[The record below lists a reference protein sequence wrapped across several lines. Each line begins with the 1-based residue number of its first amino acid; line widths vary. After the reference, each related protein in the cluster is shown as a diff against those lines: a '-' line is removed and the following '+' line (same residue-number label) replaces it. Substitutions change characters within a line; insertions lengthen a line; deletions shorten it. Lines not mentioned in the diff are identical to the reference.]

1 MHLNKVVFTFSKTF
15 AFDISV
21 CNKALQS
28 FITSQMAVGT
38 FTEGQTYT
46 LQSGADSTIYMQ
58 TDELVTERICGYTI
72 TRLFQTF
79 HQNDDDVRDLLY
91 PYLVGK
97 IGTQR
102 RSKLLLIGGECYIYG
117 VLFRPYFEEICIYTD
132 MPSIAIDARRNCPD
146 AVVELVDYDKL
157 AQMRLTCAACII
169 NVGKQGIVDRLQIEC
184 NDNIFYVSCK
194 QETFKRY
201 KIVQTFQISKKV
213 CVLHLGTFLNA

>member
-1 MHLNKVVFTFSKTF
+1 MRLNKIVFTFGDN
-15 AFDISV
+15 FDISV
-21 CNKALQS
+21 CNKALRS
-28 FITSQMAVGT
+28 FIVVGT
-38 FTEGQTYT
+38 FIKGQTYK
-46 LQSGADSTIYMQ
+46 LQSGTDSKIYTQ
-58 TDELVTERICGYTI
+58 TGELVTDHICGHKI

-91 PYLVGK
+91 PYLVGQ

-102 RSKLLLIGGECYIYG
+102 RSKLLLIGGECYLYG
-117 VLFRPYFEEICIYTD
+117 VLFRPYFDEICIYTD

-146 AVVELVDYDKL
+146 ALVYLVDYDKL
-157 AQMRLTCAACII
+157 AQMRLTCSVCII

>member
-28 FITSQMAVGT
+28 FITSQMGLGT

-46 LQSGADSTIYMQ
+46 LQSGADSLIYTQ
-58 TDELVTERICGYTI
+58 TDELVRERICGYTI

-91 PYLVGK
+91 PYLIGQ
-97 IGTQR
+97 IGTTR
-102 RSKLLLIGGECYIYG
+102 RSKLVLIGGECYIYG
-117 VLFRPYFEEICIYTD
+117 VLFCPYFDEICIYTD

-146 AVVELVDYDKL
+146 AVVELVDYDAL
-157 AQMRLTCAACII
+157 AQMRLTCSVCII
-169 NVGKQGIVDRLQIEC
+169 NVGKQGVVDRLEIEC
-184 NDNIFYVSCK
+184 KNGDNSIFYVSCK
-194 QETFKRY
+194 QETCKRY
-201 KIVQTFQISKKV
+201 QIVETFQASKKV
-213 CVLHLGTFLNA
+213 CVLHLDTL

>member
-1 MHLNKVVFTFSKTF
+1 MRLNKIVFTFGDN
-15 AFDISV
+15 FDISV
-21 CNKALQS
+21 CNKALSS
-28 FITSQMAVGT
+28 FIVVGT
-38 FTEGQTYT
+38 FIKGQTYT

-58 TDELVTERICGYTI
+58 TGKLVTDHICGHTI

-91 PYLVGK
+91 PYLVGQ
-97 IGTQR
+97 IGTHR
-102 RSKLLLIGGECYIYG
+102 RSKLLLIGGECYLYG
-117 VLFRPYFEEICIYTD
+117 VLFRPYFDEICIYTD

-146 AVVELVDYDKL
+146 AVVELVDYGAL

-169 NVGKQGIVDRLQIEC
+169 NVGKRGIVDRLQIEC
-184 NDNIFYVSCK
+184 KDSIFYVSCK

-201 KIVQTFQISKKV
+201 QIVQTFQISKKV